1 MSDVEHTLLRERNAA
16 RDLLASLKREGE
28 AGDAELVADAIE
40 GETNL
45 REAIAAALD
54 EIDECDVIEA
64 GCKVKAAEFEARAD
78 AAGKRRERIRALI
91 EQAMVLTEQP
101 SLRLVAATVS
111 VIKRP
116 AGLVIANEADI
127 PAEFW
132 IAQEAP
138 APKLDKK
145 ALLAALND
153 NQVIPGAGLDNGSV
167 SLTVRRK

>member
-1 MSDVEHTLLRERNAA
+1 MSDIEYSLQREKNAA
-16 RDLLASLKREGE
+16 RDLLASLKRDGE
-28 AGDAELVADAIE
+28 AGDVELVADAIE

-45 REAIAAALD
+45 REAISAALD

-64 GCKVKAAEFEARAD
+64 GCKAKAAEFEARA
-78 AAGKRRERIRALI
+78 AAADKRRERIRALI
-91 EQAMVLTEQP
+91 EQAMVSTEQP
-101 SLRLVAATVS
+101 SLRLPAATVS
-111 VIKRP
+111 VTKRP

-132 IAQEAP
+132 ITQEAP
-138 APKLDKK
+138 APKLNKK

>member
-1 MSDVEHTLLRERNAA
+1 MNDIEHKLQREKNAALDLLRNLRGEGAA
-16 RDLLASLKREGE
+16 D
-28 AGDAELVADAIE
+28 DAELVADAIE

-45 REAIAAALD
+45 LEAIGAALD

-64 GCKVKAAEFEARAD
+64 GCKAKAAEFEARGS
-78 AAGKRRERIRALI
+78 AAAKRRERIRAAI

-101 SLRLVAATVS
+101 ALRLPSATIS
-111 VIKRP
+111 VTRRP
-116 AGLVIANEADI
+116 PGLVIANEADI
-127 PAEFW
+127 PARFW
-132 IAQEAP
+132 VQPDPP